1 MKDRNLLKEIKELVF
16 GEEELQF
23 LDVKTADGVILRVQE
38 LAEGQTVSIVSED
51 GENVSGAGEYTL
63 EDGQVITVDES
74 GVITA
79 IAEASEEVEEVEEAM
94 SEEVDNFAPLNEKID
109 NLTNALAGVLEKFA
123 EVDGQLKEAN
133 ERIEKFAAA
142 PASDEPVIE
151 QAEPK
156 RNGKED
162 ALKALAQFRK
172 NG

>member
-1 MKDRNLLKEIKELVF
+1 MKKDLLKEVKKLVF

-63 EDGQVITVDES
+63 EDGQVITVDEA
-74 GVITA
+74 GVIVA

-94 SEEVDNFAPLNEKID
+94 SEDAVDNLAPLNEKID

-123 EVDGQLKEAN
+123 EVDGQLKDAN

-151 QAEPK
+151 SAEPK
-156 RNGKED
+156 RKGKED

>member
-38 LAEGQTVSIVSED
+38 LSIVSED

-123 EVDGQLKEAN
+123 EVDGQLKE
-133 ERIEKFAAA
+133 
-142 PASDEPVIE
+142 
-151 QAEPK
+151 PK

>member
-1 MKDRNLLKEIKELVF
+1 MKKDLLQEVKKLVF

-23 LDVKTADGVILRVQE
+23 LDVKTTEGVILRVQE

-63 EDGQVITVDES
+63 EDGQVITVDEA

-79 IAEASEEVEEVEEAM
+79 ITEATEEVEEVEESM
-94 SEEVDNFAPLNEKID
+94 SEEPVDNLAPLNEKID

-123 EVDGQLKEAN
+123 EVDAQLTEAN

-151 QAEPK
+151 PAEPK
-156 RNGKED
+156 RKGKED